1 MGVGQGGGET
11 PSRIRISLFFFM
23 TPQGFNKAVF
33 FKKKINEFRDYRIGE
48 NSREKEDLALK

>member
-33 FKKKINEFRDYRIGE
+33 FKYYTILGVYLLQAVF
-48 NSREKEDLALK
+48 